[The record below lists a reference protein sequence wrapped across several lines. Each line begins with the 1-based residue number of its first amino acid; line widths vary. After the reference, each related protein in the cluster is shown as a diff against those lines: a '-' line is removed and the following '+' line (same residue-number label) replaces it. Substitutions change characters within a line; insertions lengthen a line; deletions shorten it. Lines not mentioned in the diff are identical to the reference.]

1 MPKISPTARRALVE
15 ERKAQILTAAAKCF
29 AAKGYERATI
39 AEIAKEAGIAEGSI
53 YNYFKNK
60 GDLLISLPRQAIQPP
75 IQFISAMTAPSSPE
89 EMLTNMVR
97 TMLGTLKKNSHIFR
111 ILLSA
116 LPSMTKQMKEQYLQQ
131 VILYA
136 IGMVE
141 IYFEKQI
148 QQGTFRSDL
157 NSAILAR
164 AFIGMFFPTVLLPE
178 ILQIEAAKTIDDEEA
193 ISTCVRIF
201 LHGVM
206 AEQPPKPKPRGN
218 VPIE

>member
-15 ERKAQILTAAAKCF
+15 ERKTQILAAAAKVF

-97 TMLGTLKKNSHIFR
+97 TMLATLKKNSHIFR

-178 ILQIEAAKTIDDEEA
+178 ILQIEAAKVIDDEEA
-193 ISTCVRIF
+193 ISTCVQIF

-206 AEQPPKPKPRGN
+206 VKQSKPKPRGK